1 MADSS
6 DKQLAILQLAKEMGL
21 DPNNLTRGQYNM
33 LAIRV
38 RAPGEL
44 ARDVTKAVLARASVS
59 LRLRVVSEERARSNE
74 GVCRRNECGR
84 FRTLPAGDPNG
95 EPACDACNCSSKF
108 LQAKWR
114 KKKAKC
120 PLDLWD
126 NSKED
131 PHETG

>member
-6 DKQLAILQLAKEMGL
+6 DKQLAILQLAREMGL
-21 DPNNLTRGQYNM
+21 DPNNLTKGQYNM

-44 ARDVTKAVLARASVS
+44 ARDATKAILARASVAV
-59 LRLRVVSEERARSNE
+59 RLRVVSEERAKSNE
-74 GVCRRNECGR
+74 AVCRRNECRR

-95 EPACDACNCSSKF
+95 EPACDACNCSSKY

-114 KKKAKC
+114 KQNAKC
-120 PLDLWD
+120 PLGFWD
-126 NSKED
+126 NSKEEVD
-131 PHETG
+131 EKS